1 MTVEC
6 SFSINR
12 LLCLKRR
19 EAEKEGKMDI
29 QKEQYQ
35 YLWRLIHELETELE
49 GAMRELNNIKK
60 ELADK
65 TSDNLIDR
73 LKAEE

>member
-1 MTVEC
+1 
-6 SFSINR
+6 
-12 LLCLKRR
+12 
-19 EAEKEGKMDI
+19 MDI